1 MPLLFPEAQAQL
13 QAFADVRVKHPHLEE
28 ADRAV
33 THAIAAHAGY
43 THLLLYGPSGVG
55 KSTMIARITERFRA
69 EEPNGLV
76 VPVVLV
82 EARTP
87 DSGTYTRLDYYRQVL
102 TALKEHV
109 LVKELLINVTLTPA
123 SSPTRTTRN
132 VAEWLDLREAVEQ
145 ALARLQV
152 KAVVI
157 DEAQHLMQV
166 QPPLKPVDQLDWL
179 KSMTNRTQVLHVLVG
194 PFDLFDF
201 RNLNGQA
208 ARRGREIYFPRY
220 HVEQLEER
228 QAFVGAVRYLLERV
242 PLACDV
248 AGLLARWRWIAEASL
263 GCVGILRDWLLETVS
278 TTLEEGGT
286 TLTVEALARHAL
298 HPAKRLQL
306 ETEMR
311 AGEGRVDG
319 GNASSL
325 QAWQALLQAPAAAPG
340 SPSPAPG
347 TAPASPGIGSPARK
361 AGGTLPLVGPPA
373 APARPGRRAPQRDP
387 IGENAAHGQPIRCPF
402 VGRLDLEP
410 LHLTETAV
418 AKVECPVCGAL
429 RTLHPQGSALLFPS
443 HPKRLTSPLHTEIR
457 WIKRGGMWELSQHL
471 AKEQPS

>member
-1 MPLLFPEAQAQL
+1 MPLLSPEAQAQL
-13 QAFADVRVKHPHLEE
+13 QAFATVKVKHPRLEE

-55 KSTMIARITERFRA
+55 KSTMMARITERFRA
-69 EEPNGLV
+69 EEPNGLI

-109 LVKELLINVTLTPA
+109 LVKELLVNVTLTPA
-123 SSPTRTTRN
+123 TKPTRTARN

-220 HVEQLEER
+220 QVEQLEER
-228 QAFVGAVRYLLERV
+228 QEFMGAVRYLLERV
-242 PLACDV
+242 PLICDV
-248 AGLLARWRWIAEASL
+248 ANLLGRWRWVAEASL

-311 AGEGRVDG
+311 AGERRVEESHT
-319 GNASSL
+319 SSL
-325 QAWQALLQAPAAAPG
+325 QALQGLLSTSAATAG
-340 SPSPAPG
+340 SRSSASG
-347 TAPASPGIGSPARK
+347 TASPLPGNTPSMREEVGIFSTG
-361 AGGTLPLVGPPA
+361 VQPA
-373 APARPGRRAPQRDP
+373 APARPGQRAPHRDP
-387 IGENAAHGQPIRCPF
+387 VGESAPEGQPIKCSF
-402 VGRLDLEP
+402 AGTLDLAP
-410 LHLTETAV
+410 ARLVETAV
-418 AKVECPVCGAL
+418 AKVECPACGAL
-429 RTLHPQGSALLFPS
+429 RTLHPQGGTLLFPA
-443 HPKRLTSPLHTEIR
+443 HPKRLTRPARAEVR
-457 WIKRGGMWELSQHL
+457 WVRQESGWELV
-471 AKEQPS
+471 QPLPRQAQ

>member
-1 MPLLFPEAQAQL
+1 MPLLSPEAQAKV
-13 QAFADVRVKHPHLEE
+13 QAFAEVKVKHPRLEE

-55 KSTMIARITERFRA
+55 KSTMMARITERFRA

-109 LVKELLINVTLTPA
+109 LVKELLVNVTLTPA
-123 SSPTRTTRN
+123 TKPTRAARN

-220 HVEQLEER
+220 HVEPLTER
-228 QAFVGAVRYLLERV
+228 QEFVGALRYLLERV
-242 PLACDV
+242 PLTCDV
-248 AGLLARWRWIAEASL
+248 ADLLSRWRWMAESSL
-263 GCVGILRDWLLETVS
+263 GCVGILRDWLLETVAA
-278 TTLEEGGT
+278 TLGKGGT
-286 TLTVEALARHAL
+286 TLTAEALGHHTL

-311 AGEGRVDG
+311 AGERRVEG

-325 QAWQALLQAPAAAPG
+325 QAWHTLLSTPAAAPS
-340 SPSPAPG
+340 SPSPALG
-347 TAPASPGIGSPARK
+347 ATPASSGPPPHVRHDGITPPANI
-361 AGGTLPLVGPPA
+361 PPA
-373 APARPGRRAPQRDP
+373 ASARPGQRAPQRDP
-387 IGENAAHGQPIRCPF
+387 VGDSLPEEQPSRCTFAGP
-402 VGRLDLEP
+402 LDLEP
-410 LHLTETAV
+410 ARPVETAV
-418 AKVECPVCGAL
+418 TKVECPECGAL
-429 RTLHPQGSALLFPS
+429 RTLHPHGNTLHFPP
-443 HPKRLTSPLHTEIR
+443 HPKRRTRPPRGEVR
-457 WIKRGGMWELSQHL
+457 WVRRGAMWELSGQ
-471 AKEQPS
+471 QV

>member
-1 MPLLFPEAQAQL
+1 MPLLSPQAQAQL
-13 QAFADVRVKHPHLEE
+13 KAFADVKVKHPRLEE

-33 THAIAAHAGY
+33 THAMAAPAGY

-55 KSTMIARITERFRA
+55 KSTMMTRITERFRA
-69 EEPNGLV
+69 EEPNGLI

-109 LVKELLINVTLTPA
+109 LVKELLVNVTLTPA
-123 SSPTRTTRN
+123 TKPTHPTRN

-194 PFDLFDF
+194 SFELFDF

-220 HVEQLEER
+220 HVEQLAER
-228 QAFVGAVRYLLERV
+228 QEFVGVLRYLLERV

-248 AGLLARWRWIAEASL
+248 ADLLARWRWCAEASL
-263 GCVGILRDWLLETVS
+263 GCVGILRDWLLETVAM
-278 TTLEEGGT
+278 TLEEGGT
-286 TLTVEALARHAL
+286 SLTVEALARHVL
-298 HPAKRLQL
+298 HPAKRLHL

-311 AGEGRVDG
+311 AGERQVEG
-319 GNASSL
+319 GNATSL
-325 QAWQALLQAPAAAPG
+325 QALQALLNTPAAASSSQPPVPPTTIFPPG
-340 SPSPAPG
+340 A
-347 TAPASPGIGSPARK
+347 T
-361 AGGTLPLVGPPA
+361 PPA
-373 APARPGRRAPQRDP
+373 LRGLPVPTAGIPQSIPARPGQRAPRRDP
-387 IGENAAHGQPIRCPF
+387 VGNSTLDEQPTRCTF
-402 VGRLDLEP
+402 VGHLDLAP
-410 LHLTETAV
+410 VRLMETAV
-418 AKVECPVCGAL
+418 TKVECPECGAL
-429 RTLHPQGSALLFPS
+429 RTLHPQGSVLLFPS
-443 HPKRLTSPLHTEIR
+443 HPKRLTRPPRTEVR
-457 WIKRGGMWELSQHL
+457 WIKRGEEWELVSPPGKKH
-471 AKEQPS
+471 E